1 MIYVDKTEALG
12 KMEGLKSGF
21 LRKYKR
27 GAADAVQGCIGIL
40 ESLPAH
46 EPFSYVPKEAKITE
60 AVEPW
65 YPGAL
70 TGRAVTRC
78 GFCQTQVERKD
89 KFCRFCGR
97 KLII

>member
-1 MIYVDKTEALG
+1 MPYVERAEALE
-12 KMEGLKSGF
+12 KLETLKSHF
-21 LRKYKR
+21 LLERQRK
-27 GAADAVQGCIGIL
+27 AAEGVQGCINTL
-40 ESLPAH
+40 EKLTPH
-46 EPFSYVPKEAKITE
+46 EVDYAPKTAKITE

-78 GFCQTQVERKD
+78 GYCQTQVDRKD

-97 KLII
+97 KLAV

>member
-1 MIYVDKTEALG
+1 MDCKEIQPVHS
-12 KMEGLKSGF
+12 EGDRLWDFFG
-21 LRKYKR
+21 RR
-27 GAADAVQGCIGIL
+27 CIGIL

-78 GFCQTQVERKD
+78 GFCTTQIERKD